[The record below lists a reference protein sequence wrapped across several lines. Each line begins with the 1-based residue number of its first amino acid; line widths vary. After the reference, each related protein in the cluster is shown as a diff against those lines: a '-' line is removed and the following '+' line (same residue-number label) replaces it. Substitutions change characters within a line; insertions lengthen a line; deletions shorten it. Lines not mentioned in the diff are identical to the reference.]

1 MTMSSPCLLLLRD
14 FCIVFVVS
22 IFIGECHTIHQGHV
36 CKSACS
42 VPWNMQRGQRHTY
55 RYSTSVTTS
64 LKGPSPGSSQLAF
77 DCVVDITVIQGC
89 PDMVLRLRNPQIKQS
104 SLKRDNSM
112 LRQKSIRE
120 ALEKNPLRF
129 LLQGGKVT
137 GLCPREAEQVWALNI
152 KRAILSMLQTSHS
165 ERARETVRETDVYG
179 TCTSSYEQKGPSLVK
194 TRYIQQCLRERVNDF
209 WWQSVPLKEDTTV
222 NASLKC
228 TQLYGTTMMDKVNCT
243 ETMTLVPL
251 SGSLDQVQTT
261 TVSTLTLLRTL
272 EGIKVDS
279 GLQDE
284 GYLTDL
290 RFKVETENPARGGAR
305 SAQEVSGTV
314 RRLCAHSAEQEQQSE
329 LFLSLVLQLR
339 TLTLQQ
345 LKDVWQ
351 EVSFKCRDDWQPLV
365 EALPACGSETCIHFT
380 TSLILNNEIDQDH
393 SISFLSAITFAPH
406 PTLSMISHI
415 RALLKFP
422 LLRPK
427 TILALS
433 SLVHHICQK
442 EHISCSEIPE
452 VQQFVRILKESLE
465 QGCGGQGAPGITEL
479 LHVLKAVG
487 NIGEAV
493 GALIPQLNIC
503 IRNHS
508 VPLEL
513 RIAAVQAF
521 RRIPCHSERGVLAW
535 AYEHPHEDVEV
546 RISAYQQLM
555 HCPDQEVFKIIRATL
570 RNETST
576 QVGSFVWS
584 HLFNLQKTEDPL
596 KKDLME
602 SLPHDIISKDF
613 EAEPW
618 KYSSHMDFTMDTGV
632 AVANVEGA
640 LVFSHMSLLPRSAMA
655 NMTVHILGRSFNLFE
670 VSLRMENAEHFLWST
685 FEGPDAHDKKSAH
698 NTKSAPRRE
707 KRKKRSE
714 ERWSDPQGRRD
725 ENANCHIPS
734 PPNTKS
740 TGHRE
745 RHSDFQCWINVKMF
759 GRDLTFMTCN
769 ELIGQMRDVSLSLAG
784 FTVKLL
790 KGQEVKVNYRAIAL
804 AEELVLPSL
813 SGVPIK
819 LSINIS
825 SSCSLGVKG
834 TANFKDWS
842 QFSLAGYIKPNA
854 FIAISARIGVDGALG
869 RSGLE
874 WVTWVRT
881 STSMDGGAYV
891 HNGQSLKMVLNMPED
906 VMDIMSFSSRMYH
919 VSGESREE
927 LTVSRTLKEK
937 TTCTP
942 KTWSKMLGCQLCSD
956 VIYPVSLIG
965 RGFPPPGPVLFTL
978 RFQKLDKGLQ
988 KYILEAAYAFVPQRN
1003 SWLPLETNLLIF
1015 FGTPQSTIPRDVSLD
1030 FSVSP
1035 QRLNLKITHPLK
1047 TILIQGQ
1054 INELNGL
1061 CTGRAELRIDDSYY
1075 YLKGLKETISLQ
1087 SEKRTHYE
1095 LEAKITANGHPV
1107 VLSVNVTHGLSRK
1120 ISVSAKLRNVFIKD
1134 ASFSVQLGRRQ
1145 DDGQRQYSMDAVIL
1159 LPNILSMRTLGML
1172 GHRGP
1177 DWSFGLRVRYGV
1189 SEDSQNKGECH
1200 ISQNLRDEVGLD
1212 EKHYSMQAEHELV
1225 CSHITSINHKIQL
1238 RHERSPIHIQ
1248 SSLDLSYGKH
1258 WNQASNKERV
1268 LLSQS
1273 IRNQSGPSLTSY
1285 ALEFSLRIPEQRL
1298 NYRIQL
1304 LHSHQKR
1311 RKSESSTH
1319 LKVNYNDQIPLVAGL
1334 HWKDMSTKASLRKWE
1349 GSFNMD
1355 TPWLYVHMAPK
1366 LTQPQYGTTHFTSE
1380 ITTRKWITI
1389 HNLMME
1395 GLYRERNRDVEWQL
1409 HFFTPTVTY
1418 LKVGGGG
1425 MLGKHSVNASCCIST
1440 AWTPALRGEI
1450 LLGDGKQLK
1459 TLDVNTRYGKQTLNI
1474 SASLNTL
1481 DKKLKKKL
1489 VVMSMTLSELNSP
1502 YLELEIRG
1510 RVEEMRKDK
1519 YLYQKRWVLHFR
1531 QPFRFLP
1538 QSLLL
1543 QETFTIDLHKGLYIL
1558 ESKTLLH
1565 DNRKAIHILT
1575 LGSRSH
1581 HPHVCS
1587 SLIHSF
1593 NLEHIPRDSEICI
1606 SILNNQTVWELQGRI
1621 WAAKKERLVVLGQLQ
1636 LPSEASQ
1643 QSIVV
1648 KFNLTQLLQLNIPSS
1663 ITLYANMLKNHWK
1676 SMESEY
1682 SGKGNVAIDDTDYDA
1697 YLAVK
1702 RSPDGKI
1709 SNSIYIGSDGKLCA
1723 VLDVSLANTI
1733 QTGVHAVVFDLS
1745 FQQTLLPV
1753 LTTDGHINLRANSS
1767 SKSFSG
1773 MCVLQK
1779 REELFR
1785 AELSVAVVRDPELQ
1799 LSLSG
1804 DLIISLPGFPLLPH
1818 VSSLIGF
1825 FNNSKALTKGELTV
1839 MVDEAAYGVEL
1850 THGHGDAGFGGMNGG
1865 EMTWLCALAQGH
1877 WLCINISRSSGQDI
1891 HNGLQAQV
1899 SHSVP
1904 WLLSAGFP
1912 AVTAAGAHVNRSG
1925 SNLFAI
1931 AHLHAGAQELKITV
1945 QRGGHST
1952 GATNH
1957 LLVNCT
1963 GGISPGHLSGFCY
1976 TEALDQ
1982 SLRMDIW
1989 LNLAESVRVAS
2000 ENSDVSSLSLEI
2012 QGHHLSSSVGLM
2024 VNINHNISSIQP
2036 FVPCVLQA
2044 KSQLNHSTS
2053 LIKGAAELLTG
2064 KSMMCFEGQVSH
2076 TKTGFKQTLELYHSL
2091 PQLKLVPSTVLVRT
2105 VYARQNGSYTLAHHT
2120 EWVDSDTTGPAGLQP
2135 HKSHVIDESGSQSG
2149 AHGWG
2154 LEVRLE
2160 REALSK
2166 RGDVLVDW
2174 TLGGEREQMRATGS
2188 WRSTDRGVEAV
2199 LELEQPFTPMLSHL
2213 HLHTQSHSP
2222 LYGSSNQ
2229 VQLCWDHGTPVNVSL
2244 TLRKHWYGDSSSGQ
2258 ACIFMSPGQMR
2269 SVLPLVDAQGCILV
2283 AQEGKA
2289 SYSQRAELK
2298 WSDKSITQSMKYE
2311 RGAKGMHTVQVE
2323 AGVQNVSPR
2332 PCPSHTLRAKMHTNL
2347 RDIIEHH
2354 ILLGLCPPQPA
2365 LSWSGSHRV
2374 NSGKVMLHSQTVL
2387 SVVGQAP
2394 LSAFTL
2400 ALRNSSSSQRG
2411 NYSLLAQWKVGN
2423 WSAELSTSV
2432 HSSER
2437 TTGLQLQA
2445 GLDHGE
2451 LLWLQ
2456 ARRGKRCL
2464 QAAAGYVG
2472 DSSDDLRTALCLEE
2486 RHWLTLEV
2494 QRGGRSIENEALALI
2509 SMGIANR
2516 SLIFQAKGCEEC
2528 LLATEARL
2536 QQLRTHIRRKLLERV
2551 QKVHHLLLDVKRQA
2565 GGSGALQELCDGP
2578 LRLARRAEH
2587 LLLRPAPLPWEHRPL
2602 GHVLSHGLPKFLQW
2616 LHDMSQLVQ
2625 QELRKPLTTLAGA
2638 YHDVTGERLDTLWH
2652 QGLQIWSRE
2661 LAQLLPEVL
2670 HYQHL
2675 RAPALTALQTTIAAL
2690 DLVGQQTVHWAEAR
2704 FAAMLVGV
2712 RRQLA
2717 LMYKFSRRDEEV
2729 RVKIPLPRNPWPKGS
2744 GANVVEV
2751 LLEEF
2756 LLKPLLA
2763 LNSASLTADLYRL
2776 KRRLMDSPFN
2786 HQAFLVADEFAVS
2799 FDGHLFAVPAFCNL
2813 ILASDVTKNTFS
2825 IMLQSNGPKQR
2836 SLVVQLKNTTVKIH
2850 PNAQVEANCH
2860 GVHTPFTNHDVTIM
2874 REMNLLIVSN
2884 RKGLLVSCDP
2894 YVRVCRITLEG
2905 WLHGLSSGLLGTNDN
2920 EAGNE
2925 RPLPDGSQAPSMTE
2939 FMLAWQLGSPQ
2950 TGSSCI
2956 RARGGACQTRSMEEP
2971 SCALL
2976 FSSTSSPLS
2985 ACFRVVDPEQ
2995 FLAVCES
3002 SVCGS
3007 VDVSSSAPCRLSSAY
3022 IQLCL
3027 RNYVPLEMPIQ
3038 CV

>member
-1 MTMSSPCLLLLRD
+1 CHGICREGKGTHTGSVCACIECLICFVTSYLL
-14 FCIVFVVS
+14 
-22 IFIGECHTIHQGHV
+22 Q
-36 CKSACS
+36 
-42 VPWNMQRGQRHTY
+42 
-55 RYSTSVTTS
+55 
-64 LKGPSPGSSQLAF
+64 
-77 DCVVDITVIQGC
+77 
-89 PDMVLRLRNPQIKQS
+89 LRNPQIKQS

-112 LRQKSIRE
+112 LRQKSIRYTRTPLKQLHLCVIGNEGDGPSGVCDFGRE

-209 WWQSVPLKEDTTV
+209 WWQSVPLKEDTVGPEFFIIYCTDVLTV

-415 RALLKFP
+415 RVSSSAAEDKKALLKFP

-670 VSLRMENAEHFLWST
+670 VENNFSILNNLVHLYTNGQHFHSLYHGCFQVSLRMENAERFLWST

-734 PPNTKS
+734 PPNT
-740 TGHRE
+740 
-745 RHSDFQCWINVKMF
+745 
-759 GRDLTFMTCN
+759 
-769 ELIGQMRDVSLSLAG
+769 
-784 FTVKLL
+784 

-988 KYILEAAYAFVPQRN
+988 KYILEAAYAFVPQRT

-1075 YLKGLKETISLQ
+1075 YLK
-1087 SEKRTHYE
+1087 
-1095 LEAKITANGHPV
+1095 
-1107 VLSVNVTHGLSRK
+1107 
-1120 ISVSAKLRNVFIKD
+1120 
-1134 ASFSVQLGRRQ
+1134 LGRRQ

-1581 HPHVCS
+1581 HPH
-1587 SLIHSF
+1587 
-1593 NLEHIPRDSEICI
+1593 
-1606 SILNNQTVWELQGRI
+1606 TVWELQGRI

-1648 KFNLTQLLQLNIPSS
+1648 KFNLTQLLQ
-1663 ITLYANMLKNHWK
+1663 
-1676 SMESEY
+1676 
-1682 SGKGNVAIDDTDYDA
+1682 A

-1773 MCVLQK
+1773 LCVLRK

-1850 THGHGDAGFGGMNGG
+1850 THGHGDVGFGGMNGG

-1904 WLLSAGFP
+1904 WLLSA
-1912 AVTAAGAHVNRSG
+1912 
-1925 SNLFAI
+1925 
-1931 AHLHAGAQELKITV
+1931 
-1945 QRGGHST
+1945 
-1952 GATNH
+1952 
-1957 LLVNCT
+1957 
-1963 GGISPGHLSGFCY
+1963 
-1976 TEALDQ
+1976 
-1982 SLRMDIW
+1982 
-1989 LNLAESVRVAS
+1989 
-2000 ENSDVSSLSLEI
+2000 
-2012 QGHHLSSSVGLM
+2012 
-2024 VNINHNISSIQP
+2024 
-2036 FVPCVLQA
+2036 
-2044 KSQLNHSTS
+2044 
-2053 LIKGAAELLTG
+2053 
-2064 KSMMCFEGQVSH
+2064 
-2076 TKTGFKQTLELYHSL
+2076 
-2091 PQLKLVPSTVLVRT
+2091 
-2105 VYARQNGSYTLAHHT
+2105 
-2120 EWVDSDTTGPAGLQP
+2120 
-2135 HKSHVIDESGSQSG
+2135 DESGSQSG

-2174 TLGGEREQMRATGS
+2174 TLGGERE
-2188 WRSTDRGVEAV
+2188 
-2199 LELEQPFTPMLSHL
+2199 
-2213 HLHTQSHSP
+2213 
-2222 LYGSSNQ
+2222 
-2229 VQLCWDHGTPVNVSL
+2229 
-2244 TLRKHWYGDSSSGQ
+2244 
-2258 ACIFMSPGQMR
+2258 QMR

-2494 QRGGRSIENEALALI
+2494 QRGGSSIENEALALI

-2602 GHVLSHGLPKFLQW
+2602 GHVLSHGLPQFLQW

-3038 CV
+3038 CGSQPPAVADGVKESAVAGSAWLATRCVYQAALVNKGTSANRGMGLTEQLRDGPL